1 MKMRSFSKPG
11 RMDALRS
18 AQTENKLENTKDKLR
33 EEIPEAYLLFILQPY
48 RTKAIADEWGRRV

>member
-33 EEIPEAYLLFILQPY
+33 EEIPEAYLLFIWLGQGP
-48 RTKAIADEWGRRV
+48 VF

>member
-33 EEIPEAYLLFILQPY
+33 EEIPEAYLLLFYSHIEQ
-48 RTKAIADEWGRRV
+48 KAIADEWGRRV